1 MKYDANCIFCRIAAG
16 EIPSFKIYEDARVL
30 AFADIAPLNPGH
42 CLVIPKSHSEN
53 LLDIPLEDLAAV
65 HEAAQKVA
73 RALKNTLQQPGLTI
87 IQLNG
92 RGANQIIMHYHVH
105 LIPRDRS
112 RDGLDMLDWD
122 SKQGDLSEVKALAEK
137 IAAAVQ
143 S

>member
-1 MKYDANCIFCRIAAG
+1 MKYDPSCVFCKIAAG

-53 LLDIPLEDLAAV
+53 LLDIPLEDLTAV
-65 HEAAQKVA
+65 HEATQKVV
-73 RALKNTLQQPGLTI
+73 RALKSTLQQPGLTLL
-87 IQLNG
+87 QLNG
-92 RGANQIIMHYHVH
+92 RGANQIILHYHVH

-112 RDGLDMLDWD
+112 RDGLNKLDWE
-122 SKQGDLSEVKALAEK
+122 STEGDMGEIKALAEK